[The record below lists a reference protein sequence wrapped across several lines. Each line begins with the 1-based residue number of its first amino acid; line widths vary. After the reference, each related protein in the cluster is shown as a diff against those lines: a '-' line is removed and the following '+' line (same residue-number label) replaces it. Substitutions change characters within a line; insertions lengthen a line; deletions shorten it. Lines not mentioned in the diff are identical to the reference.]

1 MDRDVKLTLRIP
13 DDVHRRIVALAKRE
27 RRSMNS
33 QITVLLEIA
42 LAQTESGRPPSEVN
56 AQRSWPAGESL
67 TGASCLSLGLR

>member
-1 MDRDVKLTLRIP
+1 MVRDVKLTLRIP

-42 LAQTESGRPPSEVN
+42 LAQTDSGQQPSEVN
-56 AQRSWPAGESL
+56 AQRSRPS
-67 TGASCLSLGLR
+67 R

>member
-33 QITVLLEIA
+33 QITVLLELA
-42 LAQTESGRPPSEVN
+42 LGQSESVQSPSKVDASRARPS
-56 AQRSWPAGESL
+56 G
-67 TGASCLSLGLR
+67 

>member
-1 MDRDVKLTLRIP
+1 MVRDVKLTLRIP

-42 LAQTESGRPPSEVN
+42 LAQTDSGERPSEVN
-56 AQRSWPAGESL
+56 AQRSRPS
-67 TGASCLSLGLR
+67 R

>member
-1 MDRDVKLTLRIP
+1 VKLTLRIP

-42 LAQTESGRPPSEVN
+42 LAQTDSGRRPSEVN
-56 AQRSWPAGESL
+56 AQRSRPS
-67 TGASCLSLGLR
+67 R

>member
-42 LAQTESGRPPSEVN
+42 LTQTESGRPPSEAN
-56 AQRSWPAGESL
+56 AQRSRPS
-67 TGASCLSLGLR
+67 R